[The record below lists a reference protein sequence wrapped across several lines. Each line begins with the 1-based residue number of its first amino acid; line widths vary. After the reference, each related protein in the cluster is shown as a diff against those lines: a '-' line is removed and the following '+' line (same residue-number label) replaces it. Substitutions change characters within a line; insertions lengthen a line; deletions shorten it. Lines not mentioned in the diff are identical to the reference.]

1 MKNNNISFRAE
12 IIEKGNTDFIFLYGC
27 AGGVNE
33 LIHTQPM
40 TPECD
45 EQLDN
50 RLSQLPREA
59 VFAVVSAMQRRS
71 RSLGIITSIAK
82 EMRRNRKGE

>member
-12 IIEKGNTDFIFLYGC
+12 IVEKENTDFIFLYGC

-33 LIHTQPM
+33 LIHTQPV
-40 TPECD
+40 TPECE

-50 RLSQLPREA
+50 WLSQLSREVVTA
-59 VFAVVSAMQRRS
+59 VISAMQKRTEQNM
-71 RSLGIITSIAK
+71 IIIRTAK
-82 EMRRNRKGE
+82 EIRRNR

>member
-1 MKNNNISFRAE
+1 MKNNNISYRAE
-12 IIEKGNTDFIFLYGC
+12 IVEKGNTDFIFLYGC

-40 TPECD
+40 TPECE

-50 RLSQLPREA
+50 RLSQLPHEADFA
-59 VFAVVSAMQRRS
+59 VFSAMQKRREQNMV
-71 RSLGIITSIAK
+71 IIRLAK
-82 EMRRNRKGE
+82 EIHRNR

>member
-12 IIEKGNTDFIFLYGC
+12 IVEKENTDFIFLYGC

-33 LIHTQPM
+33 LIHTQPV
-40 TPECD
+40 TPECE

-50 RLSQLPREA
+50 WLSQLSREA
-59 VFAVVSAMQRRS
+59 VTAVISAMQKRTEQNM
-71 RSLGIITSIAK
+71 IIIRTAK
-82 EMRRNRKGE
+82 EIRRNR

>member
-12 IIEKGNTDFIFLYGC
+12 IVEKENTDFIFLYGC

-33 LIHTQPM
+33 LIHTQPV
-40 TPECD
+40 TPECE

-50 RLSQLPREA
+50 WLSQLSREA
-59 VFAVVSAMQRRS
+59 VTAVISAMQKRAEQNM
-71 RSLGIITSIAK
+71 IIIRTAK
-82 EMRRNRKGE
+82 EIRRNR

>member
-1 MKNNNISFRAE
+1 MKNNNISYRAE

-33 LIHTQPM
+33 LIHTQPV
-40 TPECD
+40 TPECE

-50 RLSQLPREA
+50 RLNQLPREA
-59 VFAVVSAMQRRS
+59 ALAVVSAMQKRREQNMV
-71 RSLGIITSIAK
+71 IIRLAK
-82 EMRRNRKGE
+82 EMHRNR

>member
-1 MKNNNISFRAE
+1 MKNNNISYRAE
-12 IIEKGNTDFIFLYGC
+12 IVEKGNTDFIFLYVC

-40 TPECD
+40 TPECE

-50 RLSQLPREA
+50 RLSQLPREVA
-59 VFAVVSAMQRRS
+59 LVVVSAMQKRRDQNMV
-71 RSLGIITSIAK
+71 IIRLAK

>member
-12 IIEKGNTDFIFLYGC
+12 IVEKENTDFIFLYGC

-33 LIHTQPM
+33 LIHTQSV
-40 TPECD
+40 TPECE

-50 RLSQLPREA
+50 WLSQLSREA
-59 VFAVVSAMQRRS
+59 VTAVISAMQKRTEQNM
-71 RSLGIITSIAK
+71 IIIRTAK
-82 EMRRNRKGE
+82 EIRRNR

>member
-1 MKNNNISFRAE
+1 MKNNNISYRAE
-12 IIEKGNTDFIFLYGC
+12 IIEKENTDFIFLYGC

-40 TPECD
+40 TPECE

-59 VFAVVSAMQRRS
+59 DFAVFSAMQKRRDQ
-71 RSLGIITSIAK
+71 IVAITKVAEEI
-82 EMRRNRKGE
+82 RRNR

>member
-1 MKNNNISFRAE
+1 MKNNNISYRAE
-12 IIEKGNTDFIFLYGC
+12 IVEKGNTDFIFLYVC

-40 TPECD
+40 TPECE

-50 RLSQLPREA
+50 RLSQLPHEADFA
-59 VFAVVSAMQRRS
+59 VFSAMQKRRDQ
-71 RSLGIITSIAK
+71 IVAITRVAEEI
-82 EMRRNRKGE
+82 RRNR